1 MQITKWNFQ
10 CVCVKSINE
19 KTPRHSGAE
28 TELLVSVCAA
38 LHNSL
43 VARSSRP
50 ESLKGIYHDPK
61 VPYGDS
67 LKSVKQFFQDSSAL
81 FIHFIFRNLLTSL
94 NRVEKEGHFHPVGA
108 VDPFPV
114 KEKEFSPLL
123 YLFPLLRNSTCAAQI
138 TYSATWKMFH

>member
-1 MQITKWNFQ
+1 M
-10 CVCVKSINE
+10 CVKSINE

-67 LKSVKQFFQDSSAL
+67 LKSVN
-81 FIHFIFRNLLTSL
+81 FIFRNLLTSL

-123 YLFPLLRNSTCAAQI
+123 YLFPLLRNSTCAA
-138 TYSATWKMFH
+138 